1 MGRLLPRRKRNPRM
15 LLNQHRRAYSAH
27 SAVGMEQ
34 EKRGGSA
41 AAGVDAATES
51 KRADAKSECRS
62 ASLAI
67 ASRVEGLLNPQRRTL
82 KWFDQ

>member
-1 MGRLLPRRKRNPRM
+1 MGRPLPRGRWNPRM

-27 SAVGMEQ
+27 SAAGTER
-34 EKRGGSA
+34 EKRSGSA
-41 AAGVDAATES
+41 AAGVDAATKS
-51 KRADAKSECRS
+51 RRAGAKSERRS